1 LAVPIEK
8 VFVPPHY
15 VVLEVKMNGWWSRLS
30 VFMLLLSILS
40 GCSTTSKVT
49 KLGVADP
56 ISPERCH
63 VLITDKANPPK
74 VPSET
79 LGKIETHIQRNLF
92 FGGRASLNDAYD
104 ELRLEACKLGGNVVL
119 VDDYIE
125 SSASEF
131 SHIHV
136 WATVLKT
143 SQ

>member
-1 LAVPIEK
+1 
-8 VFVPPHY
+8 
-15 VVLEVKMNGWWSRLS
+15 MNGWWLRPSIS
-30 VFMLLLSILS
+30 ILLLSILI
-40 GCSTTSKVT
+40 GCSTTNKVT
-49 KLGVADP
+49 KLIVADP
-56 ISPERCH
+56 ISLERCH
-63 VLITDKANPPK
+63 VLITDKANPPT
-74 VPSET
+74 VSFQT
-79 LGKIETHIQRNLF
+79 LSKLETHIQRNFF

-104 ELRLEACKLGGNVVL
+104 ELRLEACKLGGNVVI